1 MVGIGQKSLKHFNY
15 IFPSLKSIW
24 KKDDFQWNIYLVF
37 LAKFIPSPLKGTL
50 FMILM
55 AFIKGTRYHLH
66 HYINRPFHKLR
77 PWSTLASIWKIA
89 KVALMSLKTYNHT
102 DLVNLTETNCK
113 CSCSRDIICEKGF
126 KNLLVFVTFSKV
138 GSHSIYWGTFKS
150 FYVKPSLELDE
161 T

>member
-1 MVGIGQKSLKHFNY
+1 MHSFDCSHLLNY
-15 IFPSLKSIW
+15 WGTYNF
-24 KKDDFQWNIYLVF
+24 FHG
-37 LAKFIPSPLKGTL
+37 SPLSYNHGIIWWSLCTYDW
-50 FMILM
+50 LM
-55 AFIKGTRYHLH
+55 WKID
-66 HYINRPFHKLR
+66 INRPFHKLR